1 MAIAGG
7 VLAVSLAV
15 VFSPMLLDLGGLN
28 KYVVVTGLIGVCF
41 GLSVGLH
48 ALIDL
53 LVRRR

>member
-7 VLAVSLAV
+7 VLAVSLAG
-15 VFSPMLLDLGGLN
+15 VFAPLLLDLGGLN
-28 KYVVVTGLIGVCF
+28 KYVVVSGLIGVCL
-41 GLSVGLH
+41 GLSVGIH